1 MLLKNTLLVLV
12 LTLLIGSLQ
21 AQTIEELNA
30 FNVKRNSINTKGMPV
45 LAAWGFANV
54 AVGVIGTSTTCDETD
69 KYFHQ
74 MNLFWGGINLALA
87 TVGYYGA
94 KKDKKSYDLAAT
106 VKKQQSIE
114 KTFLF
119 NAALDAVYISAGA
132 YLLEKSTNSS
142 NRREMYN
149 GYGQSLILQGA
160 FLLGF
165 DAIMYLAHTK
175 HGKNKLIP
183 LLEHVK
189 LSNNGIGVYYSL

>member
-1 MLLKNTLLVLV
+1 MPLKNFFLVLV
-12 LTLLIGSLQ
+12 LFILNGSLQ
-21 AQTIEELNA
+21 AQTNDELNT

-45 LAAWGFANV
+45 LAAWGLANV
-54 AVGVIGTSTTCDETD
+54 AVGVIGTTTTCDETD

-87 TVGYYGA
+87 TVGYLGA

-106 VKKQQSIE
+106 IKKQQSIE

-119 NAALDAVYISAGA
+119 NAALDAVYVSAGA
-132 YLLEKSTNSS
+132 YLLEKSKNSS
-142 NRREMYN
+142 KRQEMYN

-165 DAIMYLAHTK
+165 DAVMYLAHSK
-175 HGKNKLIP
+175 HSKRKLTP

-189 LSNNGIGVYYSL
+189 LSSNGIGVYYNL

>member
-1 MLLKNTLLVLV
+1 MPLKNFFLVLV
-12 LTLLIGSLQ
+12 LFILNGSLQ
-21 AQTIEELNA
+21 AQTNDELNA

-45 LAAWGFANV
+45 LAAWGLANV
-54 AVGVIGTSTTCDETD
+54 AVGVIGTTTTCDETD

-87 TVGYYGA
+87 TVGYLGA

-132 YLLEKSTNSS
+132 YLIEKSTNST
-142 NRREMYN
+142 NRQEMYN

-165 DAIMYLAHTK
+165 DAVMYLAHSK
-175 HGKNKLIP
+175 HNKLKLTP
-183 LLEHVK
+183 LLEHIK
-189 LSNNGIGVYYSL
+189 LSSNGIGVFYNL

>member
-1 MLLKNTLLVLV
+1 MLQRIFILSMLLLFFAGLLH
-12 LTLLIGSLQ
+12 
-21 AQTIEELNA
+21 AQTTEDLTTFNA
-30 FNVKRNSINTKGMPV
+30 RRNTIDSKGMPV
-45 LAAWGFANV
+45 LGAWGLANV
-54 AVGVIGTSTTCDETD
+54 VVGVTGTITTCAETD

-87 TVGYYGA
+87 TVGYLGA

-106 VKKQQSIE
+106 FKKQQSIE

-132 YLLEKSTNSS
+132 YLLEKSKNSTS
-142 NRREMYN
+142 RKEMYN

-165 DAIMYLAHTK
+165 DAVMYRVHTK
-175 HGKNKLIP
+175 HAKLKLSP
-183 LLEHVK
+183 FLEHIK
-189 LSNNGIGVYYSL
+189 LSSNGIGLYYQL